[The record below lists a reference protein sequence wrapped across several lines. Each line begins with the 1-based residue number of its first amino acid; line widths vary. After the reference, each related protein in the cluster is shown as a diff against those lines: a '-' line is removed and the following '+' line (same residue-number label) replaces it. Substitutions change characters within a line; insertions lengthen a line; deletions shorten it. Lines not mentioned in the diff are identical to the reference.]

1 MSLSTHDDP
10 GITSRGYTVEKTLG
24 KGAFGTVYL
33 VKRSHDTRVKKAIK
47 LIPCP
52 FEKYARMAYEEADTL
67 SRINHRNILSYDG
80 LFHYG
85 SNAYII
91 TEYCP
96 NGNLNQYLG
105 KGLVTWRRRWTWYDQ
120 LLDALNYLHGM
131 QIAHRDL
138 KPDNILLTADLSI
151 KVADFGLARSFQAVS
166 FQGYT
171 APHNP
176 ANSGLQMSTY
186 MSTLAGTKLFM
197 APEVF
202 LGRYTKSAD
211 IFALAIIF
219 ITIAERPSIRVNDK
233 YHYVVT
239 VHGGQG
245 IGIAMHNDTC
255 QEEDHLLKTYV
266 QNGVGYWSATY
277 AEIDI
282 IKAMLHPNYRK
293 RPSIDDVASNV
304 RATVRK
310 GQRFGSFVY
319 ENTVSRLR
327 HMFL

>member
-1 MSLSTHDDP
+1 MSLSKHDDP
-10 GITSRGYTVEKTLG
+10 GITSKGYTVEKRLG

-33 VKRSHDTRVKKAIK
+33 VTRINDPGVKKAIK

-52 FEKYARMAYEEADTL
+52 AEKYARMAHEEAGTL

-85 SNAYII
+85 NNAYII

-105 KGLVTWRRRWTWYDQ
+105 KGLVTWDRRWTWYDQ
-120 LLDALNYLHGM
+120 LLDALNYLHGKE
-131 QIAHRDL
+131 IAHRDL

-151 KVADFGLARSFQAVS
+151 KVSDFGLARSFQAVS

-171 APHNP
+171 APHNL
-176 ANSGLQMSTY
+176 ANAGLQMSNY
-186 MSTLAGTKLFM
+186 MSTLAGTLLFM

-202 LGRYTKSAD
+202 SGRYTKSAD
-211 IFALAIIF
+211 VFALAIIF
-219 ITIAERPSIRVNDK
+219 ITIAERPSIVVKGER
-233 YHYVVT
+233 YYVVT
-239 VHGGQG
+239 VQGSKG
-245 IGIAMHNDTC
+245 IGYAMHYDTC

-277 AEIDI
+277 AEMDI
-282 IKAMLHPNYRK
+282 IQAMLHPNYRK
-293 RPSIDDVASNV
+293 RPSIDAVAKNV
-304 RATVRK
+304 RAAVRQ
-310 GQRFGSFVY
+310 GQGLGSYVY
-319 ENTVSRLR
+319 ENTVSRIR